1 MTGHVFI
8 YGEVGPGL
16 GKASLQ
22 SVKAQLDKEKSADE
36 IVVHLVSPGG
46 DVFEGFGIYNLL
58 KNSGKKIVTHIEGL
72 TASIATLI
80 AFAGERII
88 MNKTAQFM
96 IHNPSISDLKGDARD
111 LRNMATQLDKIKA
124 LLIDVSERRAAR
136 NGKSIS
142 KEQLAELY
150 DNETWLTSDEAVNRG
165 FVDEVVDAIK
175 AVAKVDLNNLKMN
188 EKENRFIALFKSL
201 FGLKKFKNDFTE
213 TLADGTVIV
222 VLSDDEDWTGKQIVR
237 QEDGAPLDPGDY
249 TLTSGKVI
257 TVGENSTIATVTEA
271 PTPDDAQKGQ
281 QKGTETPEDMK
292 KIEELQAQLAA
303 EKEARA
309 AAEAKANATTE
320 ATAALAA
327 KFENFVKAQEEE
339 KKKTVGK
346 VPATSKGPVFANV
359 DDSGNAPDP
368 LVEFF
373 KQATNRN

>member
-1 MTGHVFI
+1 M
-8 YGEVGPGL
+8 
-16 GKASLQ
+16 GKASLK
-22 SVKAQLDKEKSADE
+22 SVKSQIDEAEKADE

-80 AFAGERII
+80 AFAGDQIV

-111 LRNMATQLDKIKA
+111 LRNMATQLDKIKS
-124 LLIDVSERRAAR
+124 LLIDVSERRASR

-142 KEQLAELY
+142 KEQLGALY
-150 DNETWLTSDEAVNRG
+150 DNETWLTSEEAVNYG

-175 AVAKVDLNNLKMN
+175 AVAKVDLNTLKMN

-213 TLADGTVIV
+213 TLADGTAII

-237 QEDGAPLDPGDY
+237 QEDGAPLEPGDY

-257 TVGENSTIATVTEA
+257 TVGDNSTITTVTEA
-271 PTPDDAQKGQ
+271 EMPTEDVKPEE
-281 QKGTETPEDMK
+281 TETPEDMK

-327 KFENFVKAQEEE
+327 KFENFVKSQEAE
-339 KKKTVGK
+339 KKKTVGT
-346 VPATSKGPVFANV
+346 VPATKKGPVFANV
-359 DDSGNAPDP
+359 DDDNDGHDP
-368 LVEFF
+368 LAEFF
-373 KQATNRN
+373 KKATNRN